1 MTSSDRYVN
10 EFHNI
15 FLTYFY
21 HPLIT
26 KPTRVFKPKTSILD
40 NIYTNYP
47 NISANGILKTLFSDH
62 YSLFCISKEKQ
73 NNKNNITVS
82 KREFTEHNI
91 SKFNKMLSKKDW
103 KTVYKENDAS
113 YAFLKFQNKFQMMFE
128 SCFPLKYIK
137 IKYDNRAPYLTR
149 GLKQSIKNKHVL
161 LEKFEKNPTIENKN
175 IYLQFRNKLT
185 GLLRKTE
192 RLYLEG
198 QLSQQTVRF

>member
-1 MTSSDRYVN
+1 
-10 EFHNI
+10 
-15 FLTYFY
+15 
-21 HPLIT
+21 
-26 KPTRVFKPKTSILD
+26 
-40 NIYTNYP
+40 
-47 NISANGILKTLFSDH
+47 
-62 YSLFCISKEKQ
+62 
-73 NNKNNITVS
+73 
-82 KREFTEHNI
+82 
-91 SKFNKMLSKKDW
+91 MLSKEDW

-128 SCFPLKYIK
+128 SCFPLKDIK

-161 LEKFEKNPTIENKN
+161 WEKFEKNPTIENKN

-198 QLSQQTVRF
+198 QLDLYQYDMGKAWKVLRSVLNQNENNKNPSTFVVDGETINDPATISNKFNNYFVEIGPK